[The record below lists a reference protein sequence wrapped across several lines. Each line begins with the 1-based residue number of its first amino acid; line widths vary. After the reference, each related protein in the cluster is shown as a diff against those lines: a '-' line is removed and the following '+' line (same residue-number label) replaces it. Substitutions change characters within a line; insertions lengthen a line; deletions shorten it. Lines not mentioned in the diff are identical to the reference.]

1 MVHRDEGAGFGG
13 TGFGDQV
20 RRFGGSG
27 LSRALASGSG
37 GHAGGAIAAPGPVG
51 RIKTAF
57 PISSAYEKRHMRHKS
72 DFAY

>member
-37 GHAGGAIAAPGPVG
+37 GHAGGYRGTGAG
-51 RIKTAF
+51 RTDLDG
-57 PISSAYEKRHMRHKS
+57 ISHFKRIRKKAYAS
-72 DFAY
+72 